1 MPCLTYIFLAYFL
14 QDSAD
19 EGPVTYE
26 CATTKDASA
35 HTSCKLCDA
44 DIAYLLANTT
54 WNEIGMSTNEVK
66 FAQ

>member
-1 MPCLTYIFLAYFL
+1 M
-14 QDSAD
+14 
-19 EGPVTYE
+19 TYE

-54 WNEIGMSTNEVK
+54 WSEIGSSTNEIK
-66 FAQ
+66 FAQQQYGVITSFVPDSVFTYA